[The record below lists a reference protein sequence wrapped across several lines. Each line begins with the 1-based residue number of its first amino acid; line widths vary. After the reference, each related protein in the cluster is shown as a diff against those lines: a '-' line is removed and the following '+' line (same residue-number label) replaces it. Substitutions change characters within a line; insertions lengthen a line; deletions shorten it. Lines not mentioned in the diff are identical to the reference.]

1 MIPSRAMK
9 RAPSLLL
16 AATLL
21 AACGD
26 SAPSP
31 FTEVDAGG
39 PDSGLPTSDAP
50 ADARPD
56 RATPDVVDLTD
67 VPAKDAPA
75 ADVACAPTL
84 PGTVRFGMV
93 GGLVAVTDTYTLTAP
108 LGFRAVRVASGVTT
122 MCDTSVPGCNTADM
136 VDVGEVNA
144 ALAARDVQAAFG
156 TARGGTMLVYGV
168 DSRPVDGQVFSVS
181 LDGAEVIVGN
191 PCRTGGTG
199 CMEIPVGLQRLVDV
213 LTGLRDQELLRPACM
228 GLRRM

>member
-1 MIPSRAMK
+1 MILSRAMK

-26 SAPSP
+26 STPSP
-31 FTEVDAGG
+31 FTEADAGG
-39 PDSGLPTSDAP
+39 PDSGLPTTDAAP
-50 ADARPD
+50 DARPD

-84 PGTVRFGMV
+84 AGTVHFGMV
-93 GGLVAVTDTYTLTAP
+93 GGLVAVTDRYELTPP
-108 LGFRAVRVASGVTT
+108 LGFRAVRVSSGVTT
-122 MCDTSVPGCNTADM
+122 MCDTSVPGCNAADM

-191 PCRTGGTG
+191 PCRTGGMG
-199 CMEIPVGLQRLVDV
+199 CLEIPVGLQRLVDV
-213 LTGLRDQELLRPACM
+213 LTALRDQELLRPACA

>member
-26 SAPSP
+26 PPSP
-31 FTEVDAGG
+31 FTELDAGG
-39 PDSGLPTSDAP
+39 PDSGLPTTDAAP
-50 ADARPD
+50 DARPD
-56 RATPDVVDLTD
+56 RTTPDVVDLTD

-84 PGTVRFGMV
+84 AGTVRFGLV
-93 GGLVAVTDTYTLTAP
+93 GGLVAVTDTYTLTPP
-108 LGFRAVRVASGVTT
+108 LAFRAVRVASGVTT

-168 DSRPVDGQVFSVS
+168 DPRPVDGQVFSVS

-191 PCRTGGTG
+191 PCRTGGMG
-199 CMEIPVGLQRLVDV
+199 CLEIPVGLQRLVDV
-213 LTGLRDQELLRPACM
+213 LTALRDQELLRPACA